1 MMPAPARRSENKAE
15 ALAREVAIEIGQ
27 EAEADKPAFVE
38 HTVTGEDTLQGILI
52 HYGAKL
58 SDLQRDNGFTGK
70 NFQMCN
76 VLKIRSTAPAMD
88 PRAET
93 AETKYK
99 RCLQSFIEAAEAKM
113 RNSDEG
119 CSTGLGE
126 PVSLT
131 QAKYYIQVAKS
142 DLAELGEKETEER
155 VLDLALTTW
164 WRDME
169 WEKSNKKR
177 SKQPPAVKSE
187 AADVQSQSPA
197 ARRRAPSGSGAPAG
211 SLMGPAED
219 GGTAL

>member
-1 MMPAPARRSENKAE
+1 MMLVIIAALVLVVAVVAVALVALRRLTLDYEKEMMPAPARRSENKAE

-27 EAEADKPAFVE
+27 EAEADEPAFVE

-99 RCLQSFIEAAEAKM
+99 RCLQSFIEAA
-113 RNSDEG
+113 
-119 CSTGLGE
+119 T
-126 PVSLT
+126 
-131 QAKYYIQVAKS
+131 KS
-142 DLAELGEKETEER
+142 QFLH
-155 VLDLALTTW
+155 
-164 WRDME
+164 
-169 WEKSNKKR
+169 
-177 SKQPPAVKSE
+177 
-187 AADVQSQSPA
+187 A
-197 ARRRAPSGSGAPAG
+197 AR
-211 SLMGPAED
+211 
-219 GGTAL
+219 